1 MGVVPLL
8 EAHGTRFA
16 CNAGNAYGLY
26 IRQSAINTASD
37 LHLSDVR
44 IEHSPQCFK
53 RRDVATDN
61 VRRAFEAVV
70 VPAPP
75 VANLEAL
82 IATLDAVPGVGL
94 AVVSLLGY
102 VYLGADAQ

>member
-1 MGVVPLL
+1 MGVGPLL

-26 IRQSAINTASD
+26 VRQSAINTASD
-37 LHLSDVR
+37 LHLSDIR
-44 IEHSPQCFK
+44 IKRSHQSFK
-53 RRDVATDN
+53 RSDVATDN
-61 VRRAFEAVV
+61 GRRAFEAVV

-75 VANLEAL
+75 VANFEAL
-82 IATLDAVPGVGL
+82 VATLDAVPHVGL
-94 AVVSLLGY
+94 AVVSFLGY